1 LLSLCV
7 SLAKTKK
14 GDLLFNIQLNMK
26 KNLLYGILAVMLSV
40 LSSCLG
46 DPATNLT
53 LANQTGVISTNPLK
67 SIYVKGGDII
77 SSTDFQTSTFDE
89 GECVLFD
96 YAIDMNQGP
105 ITQDGI
111 SYRTATIYNN
121 TITKIN
127 QWPIRNEL
135 GDTITPTTNELSLS
149 LVQSRFSFIKGK
161 LFLFTE
167 IANHKTAQVDSFSLS
182 YNPAQ
187 QLGNDVTYD
196 LYLHTIRQKTDSTTG
211 SAMIIPC
218 AFDIQS
224 FVNNATGKDNNGT
237 KQINFRIN
245 YVSSFNNDTTKC
257 VWKSSD
263 IFTIEKQA
271 N

>member
-1 LLSLCV
+1 VRFSL
-7 SLAKTKK
+7 KTKR
-14 GDLLFNIQLNMK
+14 DDVFFNIQQKMK
-26 KNLLYGILAVMLSV
+26 KKLLYGFFAVTISA

-53 LANQTGVISTNPLK
+53 LASQTGVISTSPLK

-77 SSTDFQTSTFDE
+77 SSSDFQSSTFGD

-121 TITKIN
+121 TITKVN

-135 GDTITPTTNELSLS
+135 GDTITPTANELSLS
-149 LVQSRFSFIKGK
+149 LVQSRFSYIKGK

-187 QLGNDVTYD
+187 QLGSDVTYD
-196 LYLHTIRQKTDSTTG
+196 LYLHTIRQQTDSTAG
-211 SAMIIPC
+211 STMIIPC

-224 FVNNATGKDNNGT
+224 FANNAKSKDNNGT

-263 IFTIEKQA
+263 IFTIEKQT